1 VSRGDGLRLEDI
13 LEAIARVREYAPP
26 LTDEALAGAVRDAI
40 LYNLVVIGEAAAR
53 LSDEVRASAP
63 EIPWPQVVGLRNL
76 LAHEYFR
83 VDAEIIGEIL
93 DKQLSQLETTV
104 EALLADFR

>member
-13 LEAIARVREYAPP
+13 LEAIGRVREYAP
-26 LTDEALAGAVRDAI
+26 LTDDALAGAVHDAI
-40 LYNLVVIGEAAAR
+40 LYTLVVIGEAAAR

>member
-1 VSRGDGLRLEDI
+1 M
-13 LEAIARVREYAPP
+13 
-26 LTDEALAGAVRDAI
+26 
-40 LYNLVVIGEAAAR
+40 IGEAAAR